1 MRGKLVLQSSSFS
14 NDCIC
19 GLVPLMDSLFYNRYG
34 AILEQ
39 LQGRPDILDKIKGC
53 IFDSGGDPNIDPK
66 VSDFVLVLF
75 LCLI

>member
-1 MRGKLVLQSSSFS
+1 
-14 NDCIC
+14 
-19 GLVPLMDSLFYNRYG
+19 MDSLFYNRYG